1 MYFYNLIK
9 DFSKEKKT
17 IIYFDMD
24 GVISSYDFGK
34 PLNFKIKR
42 PLTNNINVIKK
53 VSNLDNVE
61 LHILSV
67 CRTHDEINDKNNWLD
82 KYAPFFKKENR
93 HILARYDVEGSTA
106 KELKLNF
113 LNSLKTT
120 SQIIVVDDD
129 NEILK
134 SLKENTKDIILLQD
148 SELID

>member
-67 CRTHDEINDKNNWLD
+67 CRTHDEINMLL
-82 KYAPFFKKENR
+82 FLKKK
-93 HILARYDVEGSTA
+93 I
-106 KELKLNF
+106 
-113 LNSLKTT
+113 
-120 SQIIVVDDD
+120 
-129 NEILK
+129 
-134 SLKENTKDIILLQD
+134 DIF
-148 SELID
+148 